1 MRGGSIRLR
10 RLAHPCKQ
18 KVCAFSLLCALL
30 ACAHAGQVMHGG
42 NIRLGPLFS
51 CLPTTFTLP
60 KDLTAFTHAFGK
72 AAHGVE
78 PSVTQPKGLNLW

>member
-1 MRGGSIRLR
+1 M
-10 RLAHPCKQ
+10 A
-18 KVCAFSLLCALL
+18 A
-30 ACAHAGQVMHGG
+30 QVMHGG
-42 NIRLGPLFS
+42 NGRLGPLFT

-60 KDLTAFTHAFGK
+60 KDWAAFADAFAR